1 MSQPHEAISQTTA
14 ANSPDS
20 IAIIQQDT
28 FPKDTLLSKEQREAA
43 FDLVAT
49 PAPMFRLPYITLI
62 TPSPFEYLA
71 YNMILRVGRRTMI
84 AKIDLNS
91 SNLAD
96 KVGRQLLRD
105 IPNVFVYNTNE
116 AGNQLNIGVRGLN
129 PHRSQEINVWY
140 NHIPTNAD
148 IFGNASNYYSPPM
161 EAMSSVFFL
170 SGSTSIQYGAGFGGI
185 LHYTTK
191 QPDTLRRIAYES
203 ISTLGS
209 YGLSSTYQR
218 LHGRVGK
225 LSYSVY
231 YQQGASDGY
240 RQGGTSKSNA
250 QFAQLTY
257 LASKRLSIKAELGR
271 TSYLYRSA
279 GQLTDSMF
287 YTNSRAVTRRRDY
300 TSPTVY
306 VPSIV
311 VNWFLGKLI
320 DGYLPQTMLRFTTS
334 AVLGNNNTILFNGL
348 ANAMDTINSLTGRYN
363 NRRIDIDVF
372 NSYTSEL
379 RLTHSYKIKDSEEH
393 KLIAGVS
400 YNNNNL
406 HRRQQGE
413 GTTGADYDL
422 TLVNDTW
429 GRDLRFRTQNVAAF
443 IENEFIIK
451 YKLHLIPGVRVE
463 SRASELTGSIVYLPT
478 NEVNKHIN
486 RQFAIGSIAAKYTIN
501 NRLYLNG
508 NISQVYRPVGLEDIT
523 PLSILERSASHI
535 KDESGYNAELSVD
548 YTPRLWEFAPRKP
561 YKITKGSKS
570 TSFDRTVRLLV
581 RGTLFQVAKYNK
593 IGSILDS
600 LSSPYILRTNVGNS
614 LTRGVSLF
622 VLLKWQVGDSIAFA
636 VSSNAS
642 YMNAQY
648 IKATIAD
655 GTSNINI
662 AGNRVE
668 YAPTWLVSNSIN
680 LYYKGFDLT
689 ILHSYTSS
697 MYADATNTKT
707 ASADGTCGII
717 PAYNLLDMTASYR
730 LNKYLTLACT
740 MNNILNKQYFI
751 RRSMSYPNAGVWSAD
766 GRSVQ
771 VFLQVSL

>member
-1 MSQPHEAISQTTA
+1 MSQPQEAICQTNG

-20 IAIIQQDT
+20 IAIVQQDT
-28 FPKDTLLSKEQREAA
+28 FPKDTLLSQNPTYSETYQESDF
-43 FDLVAT
+43 FDYTYDYMTFYLSLNNIFWGYGHRVSDINIYIHTAN
-49 PAPMFRLPYITLI
+49 LPDNT
-62 TPSPFEYLA
+62 
-71 YNMILRVGRRTMI
+71 
-84 AKIDLNS
+84 
-91 SNLAD
+91 
-96 KVGRQLLRD
+96 GRQLFRD
-105 IPNVFVYNTNE
+105 MPNVFVYNTNE
-116 AGNQLNIGVRGLN
+116 AGNQLNVGVRGLN
-129 PHRSQEINVWY
+129 PHRSQELNIRY
-140 NHIPTNAD
+140 NNILTNAD
-148 IFGNASNYYSPPM
+148 IFGNASNYYTPPA
-161 EAMSSVFFL
+161 EAIKTIEYSNGGM
-170 SGSTSIQYGAGFGGI
+170 SIQSGASFGGKLNYSI
-185 LHYTTK
+185 K
-191 QPDTLRRIAYES
+191 EPDWGRQISYES

-209 YGLSSTYQR
+209 YGLRSTYQR

-225 LSYSVY
+225 LGYSVY

-240 RQGGTSKSNA
+240 RQGGTSKNNA
-250 QFAQLTY
+250 QFAQLIY
-257 LASKRLSIKAELGR
+257 LASNRLSIKAELGR

-287 YTNSRAVTRRRDY
+287 YANSRAVTRRRDY

-311 VNWFLGKLI
+311 VNWVPKKRLNLYFPK
-320 DGYLPQTMLRFTTS
+320 TTLRFTTS
-334 AVLGNNNTILFNGL
+334 AVLGSNNTILFNGL

-379 RLTHSYKIKDSEEH
+379 RLIHLYKIKDSEGH
-393 KLIAGVS
+393 QLIAGVS

-413 GTTGADYDL
+413 GTAGTNYDL

-429 GRDLRFRTQNVAAF
+429 GRNLRFRTQNIAAF
-443 IENEFIIK
+443 IENQFVIK
-451 YKLHLIPGVRVE
+451 DKLRIMPGVRVE

-478 NEVNKHIN
+478 KEVSQTIN
-486 RQFAIGSIAAKYTIN
+486 RQFAIGSIVAQYTIN
-501 NRLYLNG
+501 KELYLKG

-523 PLSILERSASHI
+523 PLSVLERSASHI
-535 KDESGYNAELSVD
+535 KDESGYNAELFVEYNSD
-548 YTPRLWEFAPRKP
+548 GDIYMSEGRHNP
-561 YKITKGSKS
+561 YKDTKMGKFVYP
-570 TSFDRTVRLLV
+570 TAFYV

-600 LSSPYILRTNVGNS
+600 IGSPYILRTNIGNS
-614 LTRGVSLF
+614 LTRGVSLSM
-622 VLLKWQVGDSIAFA
+622 VCSA
-636 VSSNAS
+636 VIFKKIPVSVASNAS
-642 YMNAQY
+642 FMDAQY
-648 IKATIAD
+648 TKATIA
-655 GTSNINI
+655 GSTSNINI
-662 AGNRVE
+662 AGNRIE

-707 ASADGTCGII
+707 ASADGTRGII
-717 PAYNLLDMTASYR
+717 PAYNLLDVTASYR

-740 MNNILNKQYFI
+740 MNNIFNKQYFI
-751 RRSMSYPNAGVWSAD
+751 RRATSYPNAGVWSAD

-771 VFLQVSL
+771 VSLQVSL